1 MAVALMIAMGALGLA
16 AVVAWLMAV
25 RTARRIPQPASAPP
39 GKPRNLAGI
48 VRAAFSPTDEDKADP
63 ALQKQ
68 LRTQVQIA
76 LACLITMAVASFALP
91 LTPVA
96 AEVRRQVPFLVPPV
110 SWGPPPVAAS
120 PSQADSLASAGAA
133 PDGGGDLHARLAGAG
148 RTCAVGCVR
157 AVRRRPAVGGRHR
170 IDGTRLPHAGG
181 RPGGL

>member
-76 LACLITMAVASFALP
+76 LACLITMAVASSV
-91 LTPVA
+91 TVA
-96 AEVRRQVPFLVPPV
+96 IICTIMVKTVFGIAINGVN
-110 SWGPPPVAAS
+110 AS
-120 PSQADSLASAGAA
+120 ININNHSQHCHHRHRHHRHRTSRG
-133 PDGGGDLHARLAGAG
+133 HAR
-148 RTCAVGCVR
+148 C
-157 AVRRRPAVGGRHR
+157 
-170 IDGTRLPHAGG
+170 
-181 RPGGL
+181 